1 MPEPIHHPTTG
12 EPIAQGPGEQ
22 LQRIAWPGAPVV
34 VVTRPGSAGELLYR
48 LARPRDKN
56 GSKEPRAEGCKSCS
70 PSMVPA
76 PLAAPAVALLL
87 AVLTDAPPWRVVAAV
102 LIAVSIAVFSWRRD
116 R

>member
-1 MPEPIHHPTTG
+1 
-12 EPIAQGPGEQ
+12 
-22 LQRIAWPGAPVV
+22 VV

-87 AVLTDAPPWRVVAAV
+87 AVATVAPPWRVAAAV
-102 LIAVSIAVFSWRRD
+102 VIAVSLAVVAVCLRRAG
-116 R
+116 